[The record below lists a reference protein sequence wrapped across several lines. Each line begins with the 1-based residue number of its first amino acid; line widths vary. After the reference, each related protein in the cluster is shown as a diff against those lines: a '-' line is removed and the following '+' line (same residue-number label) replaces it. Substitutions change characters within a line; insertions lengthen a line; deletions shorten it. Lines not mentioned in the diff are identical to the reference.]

1 MCRRK
6 IENRD
11 QLLADVDAYIRDHSP
26 VSLEELVQAMQELG
40 HDCTP
45 RMVRPLLKER
55 GLTVKSVNGR
65 WFWGMWDDDESDDD
79 DVDESDDD
87 DVEESDEQDDD
98 DDEDDDDDDDEDDD
112 DDDEDD
118 DEDDDDAD
126 DDDDERPVSEPLKKA
141 EAENKRLQSEN
152 HQLIAALL
160 KTTQLKKS
168 IQAMQK
174 KLLVELADLIR
185 ATYGESESETQES
198 DQKTKTLAPTHK
210 SKGFLFVVVKFTGGV
225 GVLRRQRL

>member
-11 QLLADVDAYIRDHSP
+11 QLLADVDEYISNHAP
-26 VSLEELVQAMQELG
+26 VSLEELVQAMKELG

-65 WFWGMWDDDESDDD
+65 WFWGVWDDDE
-79 DVDESDDD
+79 ESDDE
-87 DVEESDEQDDD
+87 DV
-98 DDEDDDDDDDEDDD
+98 DDEEDF
-112 DDDEDD
+112 
-118 DEDDDDAD
+118 

-141 EAENKRLQSEN
+141 EAENRRLQSEN
-152 HQLIAALL
+152 NQLIAALL

-168 IQAMQK
+168 IKSMQEK
-174 KLLVELADLIR
+174 ILVELADLIH
-185 ATYGESESETQES
+185 ATYGDRES
-198 DQKTKTLAPTHK
+198 D
-210 SKGFLFVVVKFTGGV
+210 
-225 GVLRRQRL
+225 